1 MADPKTTPFRSQR
14 KPAISGMCGELMKS
28 KVIPGHIHTC
38 TGDHDSG
45 LHKCSD
51 PDCRRWF
58 GES

>member
-1 MADPKTTPFRSQR
+1 M
-14 KPAISGMCGELMKS
+14 MCGELMKS

-45 LHKCSD
+45 LHKCGD